1 MRVRLERAERLGSY
15 EIEGEIGK
23 GGMGRVFKTTHA
35 IIRRPTAVKVLRVD
49 SGDRDLLTR
58 FEREVRLS
66 ATLSHPNSIT
76 IYDYGRMDEWT
87 LYYAMELLDGKD
99 LRELVRRYGPMPPN
113 RVLYL
118 LEQICGSLAEAHD
131 RGIIHRDLK
140 PPNIFLAKLGGMFD
154 FVKVLDF
161 GLAKQL
167 DEEGVDQVDE
177 DSLNLTQIGML
188 IGTPLYISPEGAKRK
203 GKLDARSDIYCL
215 GCVVFW
221 MLTGRAPFIADSAPE
236 ALAAHIKTPPPVP
249 SDCSEFD
256 IPQELDDFVLKCLA
270 KSPDDRYQTIAE
282 VQSALRSVPIEEEWT
297 IEQARDWWED
307 NVVGVSP

>member
-1 MRVRLERAERLGSY
+1 
-15 EIEGEIGK
+15 
-23 GGMGRVFKTTHA
+23 
-35 IIRRPTAVKVLRVD
+35 
-49 SGDRDLLTR
+49 
-58 FEREVRLS
+58 
-66 ATLSHPNSIT
+66 
-76 IYDYGRMDEWT
+76 
-87 LYYAMELLDGKD
+87 
-99 LRELVRRYGPMPPN
+99 
-113 RVLYL
+113 
-118 LEQICGSLAEAHD
+118 
-131 RGIIHRDLK
+131 
-140 PPNIFLAKLGGMFD
+140 MFD